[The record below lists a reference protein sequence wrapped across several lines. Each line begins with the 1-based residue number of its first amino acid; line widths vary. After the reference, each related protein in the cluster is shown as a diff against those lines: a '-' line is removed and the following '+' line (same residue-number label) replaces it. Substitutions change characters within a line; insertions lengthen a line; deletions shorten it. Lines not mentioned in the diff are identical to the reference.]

1 MNVFKRLKVGGQ
13 ISTLT
18 VLFVLGLLLF
28 GAVSYKTLNT
38 VKING
43 PLYANIEAQ
52 SNLIN
57 DLCPPA
63 VSLAAP
69 YRTALRMLGEPDP
82 TKLEEL
88 VANFKKVE
96 QEFAKAHDNY
106 TKILPDG
113 EVKSL
118 LNGESFTDATEFF
131 RICNEELFP
140 ALRKG
145 EIDKARE
152 IAYGPLTKLA
162 VGYQAEADKM
172 LVLANQSH
180 DAIEKAADE
189 TVAQRIWM
197 LSGICVA
204 VSVFLS
210 IVGMLIGRAIG
221 NVLNGTVASMEAAGR
236 QDYTKRVVTSAS
248 ADLANMTASLGNML
262 DALIEFE
269 VRATDAAGQIAAIGK
284 SQAVID
290 FNMDGTI
297 RSANDNFL
305 NTLGY
310 SLSDI
315 QGKHHSMFVEPEYG
329 RSNEYK
335 DFWAKLNRGEYQADV
350 FKRIGKGGKE
360 VWIQASYNPIL
371 DRSGKPVKVVKYAT
385 DITANKKFEMEAAEK
400 IPVVENAP
408 INLITANTDGIV
420 TYMNPASLK
429 TLKSLQH
436 LLPIPAERIVGSSY
450 DVFHKNPAHQRRL
463 LSDPK
468 NLPHRAQIK
477 IGDETLDLF
486 ASAIYDRDGKF
497 KGPMIAWEVITEK
510 VKARQRETEL
520 MERITESSSQFTE
533 GARVIAES
541 SQALAEGAQTQSAAV
556 EQMSASTQE
565 LTRSI
570 ETVKESSSD
579 ANKLAKSTSSLAEE
593 GGTAVKKS
601 VEAMELIR
609 KSSEQIGEI
618 IQVISEIA
626 SQTNLLALNAAIEA
640 ARAGEHGMGFAVVAD
655 EVRKLAERSSEA
667 AKEISSL
674 IKESTE
680 RVSEGATL
688 SEETAKALEKIIQGV
703 EETTRKISEI
713 ATVTVE
719 QAQTAKEVATAIQ
732 TVAGVAEQ
740 SAAGSEQLASSS
752 EQLGAQSASMSQL
765 VSRFK
770 TEVSAGAA
778 QTSFEVSQVKQRSAE
793 LTSPEVHASLAT

>member
-1 MNVFKRLKVGGQ
+1 MNVFKRLNVGGQ
-13 ISTLT
+13 ITALT
-18 VLFVLGLLLF
+18 VLAVLGLLVF
-28 GAVSYKTLNT
+28 GAVSYCTLNT
-38 VKING
+38 VKVNG
-43 PLYANIEAQ
+43 PLYADIE
-52 SNLIN
+52 SHSELIN

-88 VANFKKVE
+88 LAIFKKVE
-96 QEFAKAHDNY
+96 QEFTTAHDKYSKN
-106 TKILPDG
+106 LPEG
-113 EVKSL
+113 EIKSL
-118 LNGESFTDATEFF
+118 LNGKSFTDATEFF
-131 RICNEELFP
+131 KISNEELFP

-162 VGYQAEADKM
+162 VGYQAEADKI
-172 LVLANQSH
+172 LELANQSH
-180 DAIEKAADE
+180 DAIEKAADA

-204 VSVFLS
+204 TVVALGTIGFF
-210 IVGMLIGRAIG
+210 IGRSIG
-221 NVLNGTVASMEAAGR
+221 KVLKGTVSSMEAAGK
-236 QDYTKRVVTSAS
+236 QDYSQRVETSAS
-248 ADLANMTASLGNML
+248 ADLVRMASALNQML
-262 DALIEFE
+262 ENLTEFE
-269 VRATDAAGQIAAIGK
+269 VQAADASGQIAAIGRA
-284 SQAVID
+284 QAVIE
-290 FNMDGTI
+290 FNLDGTV
-297 RSANDNFL
+297 RSANENFC
-305 NTLGY
+305 NALGY
-310 SLSDI
+310 SLGEI
-315 QGKHHSMFVEPEYG
+315 QGKHHSMFVDPAYVQT
-329 RSNEYK
+329 NEYRE
-335 DFWAKLNRGEYQADV
+335 FWAKLNRGEYVANQ
-350 FKRIGKGGKE
+350 FKRFGKGGKE
-360 VWIQASYNPIL
+360 IWIQASYNPIK
-371 DRSGKPVKVVKYAT
+371 DRSGKVVKVVKYAT
-385 DITANKKFEMEAAEK
+385 DITAGKKFEMEAAEK

-408 INLITANTDGIV
+408 INLMTASTDGVINFV
-420 TYMNPASLK
+420 NPACHK
-429 TLKSLQH
+429 TLKRLEKSMSV
-436 LLPIPAERIVGSSY
+436 PADRMVGSNY
-450 DVFHKNPAHQRRL
+450 DAFYSTNVRL
-463 LSDPK
+463 ADSAS
-468 NLPHRAQIK
+468 LPHTGQFKVGEEI
-477 IGDETLDLF
+477 IDLTV
-486 ASAIYDRDGKF
+486 SAMRNRDGEF
-497 KGPMIAWEVITEK
+497 TGPMFAWEIVTDK
-510 VKARQRETEL
+510 VKAREREQEL
-520 MERITESSSQFTE
+520 MARITESSSQFTE

-579 ANKLAKSTSSLAEE
+579 ANKVAKSTSSLAEE
-593 GGTAVKKS
+593 GGAAVKKS

-703 EETTRKISEI
+703 EETTKKISEI

-752 EQLGAQSASMSQL
+752 EELNAQASSL
-765 VSRFK
+765 RAIVD
-770 TEVSAGAA
+770 TN
-778 QTSFEVSQVKQRSAE
+778 
-793 LTSPEVHASLAT
+793 LATSA